1 MVTKARKTFLKKM
14 KKVLT
19 KSNGFDKIVSVDAI
33 KKQKRK
39 LKKVLTTSKR
49 FDIIFIADAKATAKN
64 LDN

>member
-1 MVTKARKTFLKKM
+1 M
-14 KKVLT
+14 T

-49 FDIIFIADAKATAKN
+49 FDIMFITDAKATEKN

>member
-1 MVTKARKTFLKKM
+1 M
-14 KKVLT
+14 T

-39 LKKVLTTSKR
+39 LKKVLTKVPPS
-49 FDIIFIADAKATAKN
+49 DNIYLADAVKHRNTEQSTTAKN